1 MTTTAPAT
9 APAQNTEQVE
19 DGGHVDVLDAQD
31 SRGGAW
37 CTHQKVL
44 PKVDLDDGTLVYR

>member
-19 DGGHVDVLDAQD
+19 DGGHVDVLIGTEQGDHEP
-31 SRGGAW
+31 W
-37 CTHQKVL
+37 THMM
-44 PKVDLDDGTLVYR
+44 PRADLDGMLGYR

>member
-19 DGGHVDVLDAQD
+19 DGGHVDVLIGV
-31 SRGGAW
+31 RLIPP
-37 CTHQKVL
+37 HL
-44 PKVDLDDGTLVYR
+44 PQFPYLTFSSLLPYNNYFT